1 MLAPM
6 SSRGKLG
13 LSASY
18 LCRVLSLLCILVPS
32 TIPDNPFLVCPLLRP
47 QLPKIH
53 PIFIRVIPPWTLL
66 FFICLR
72 NYSLGFQWAH
82 VFSILPSKKR
92 CARLGSGKPKSFY
105 DVILREQVRQA
116 RYQLLQYTDRGIG
129 HPRDF
134 LRPLARLQAM
144 KLLRGFLRLFF
155 FLCHIQARKKCFF
168 LAVEQVNG
176 ILLPPMVASPPG
188 SSSLELVLA
197 VSLMAL
203 ELAEKA
209 EHSWCMESRSTK

>member
-47 QLPKIH
+47 QLLKIH
-53 PIFIRVIPPWTLL
+53 PIFIGIIPPWTLL

-82 VFSILPSKKR
+82 AFSILPSKKR
-92 CARLGSGKPKSFY
+92 CARLGSGRPKSFY

-134 LRPLARLQAM
+134 LLPLARRIPWF
-144 KLLRGFLRLFF
+144 LLLKRVVAPFLVVYSST
-155 FLCHIQARKKCFF
+155 IRKIISE
-168 LAVEQVNG
+168 AVY
-176 ILLPPMVASPPG
+176 
-188 SSSLELVLA
+188 
-197 VSLMAL
+197 
-203 ELAEKA
+203 
-209 EHSWCMESRSTK
+209 